1 MSDQAQ
7 KPPQNR
13 FYYSEIS
20 PLADDE
26 PFLFRPRLN
35 KLLDQAVQKPLVNI
49 VAGSGYGKTLL
60 VYSYLRNSPYLTLW
74 FHLSDRDNNSWR
86 FWEKYVR
93 AVAFINPETAAKLA
107 ENGFPETK
115 QQFDRYLLIPKRDI
129 KPDLKYVFVYDD
141 FHTIRNE
148 SVLYFLQ
155 NSFAATFRNTSS
167 IVISRK
173 EPAVNMVNLLSKGLM
188 AQISEADLRF
198 SQEEMIDYF
207 RLLDITVSPEAAQN
221 LYRDTEGWAF
231 ALYLT
236 GLALK
241 KGADGDYGRI
251 SMKHNVFNQIEQE
264 IFASISGDLQK
275 QLIKFS
281 LVEHL
286 PLELLVE
293 IAGDKN
299 IIDEMEKIGSFVQ
312 YDPYLCGYRIH
323 TLFLEYLTSKHD
335 RLTEEEK
342 RKVYIQAGQW
352 FAEHDQKMDA
362 IAYYEKAGAYKELM
376 ALVYTFP
383 QALPEHIARFLLDI
397 MDRAPEE
404 LYETSPRALILHT
417 RLLFSLNRLEE
428 ASVEVQDIIK
438 RFEALPPSANT
449 SWVLYGSYNNLGF
462 IGILASPFTQNY
474 DFSASF
480 EKAYNHYRLSGIEI
494 QGIITAI
501 SLGSYV
507 CRVGI
512 TKPGEMERYSRA
524 IASAEPHIVASMNGS
539 ACGLSDLVQAEIA
552 YFKGDLDNTEKF
564 AYQALYKAQKRN
576 QYEIETRSLFYLL
589 RLTIARGNYTKTK
602 EFFNLLEAQLD
613 IREYVD
619 RSIFFDIISSWFY
632 AHIGQTGKIV
642 PWLLDELRKP
652 ELNFLTQGLE
662 IQVRLKGYV
671 AVKRYAAALVAIEN
685 EKTVY
690 GQEAFL
696 LGRLEMKVLEAVCLY
711 HEKKTEAAL
720 AALEAAYELSKT
732 NNLDMPFIEQG
743 NTMRSLAGA
752 ALKAGSHNIPQ
763 PWLETILKNASI
775 YAKKIFLVIQKYQ
788 EREPAEQASDRTLS
802 FRERKVLIGLS
813 RGQTRK
819 EIAREAALSLNTVKM
834 TITTLYDKLGAVNR
848 ADAIRIATAQ
858 GILKIDKP

>member
-1 MSDQAQ
+1 
-7 KPPQNR
+7 
-13 FYYSEIS
+13 
-20 PLADDE
+20 
-26 PFLFRPRLN
+26 
-35 KLLDQAVQKPLVNI
+35 
-49 VAGSGYGKTLL
+49 
-60 VYSYLRNSPYLTLW
+60 
-74 FHLSDRDNNSWR
+74 
-86 FWEKYVR
+86 
-93 AVAFINPETAAKLA
+93 
-107 ENGFPETK
+107 
-115 QQFDRYLLIPKRDI
+115 
-129 KPDLKYVFVYDD
+129 
-141 FHTIRNE
+141 
-148 SVLYFLQ
+148 
-155 NSFAATFRNTSS
+155 
-167 IVISRK
+167 
-173 EPAVNMVNLLSKGLM
+173 
-188 AQISEADLRF
+188 
-198 SQEEMIDYF
+198 
-207 RLLDITVSPEAAQN
+207 
-221 LYRDTEGWAF
+221 
-231 ALYLT
+231 
-236 GLALK
+236 
-241 KGADGDYGRI
+241 
-251 SMKHNVFNQIEQE
+251 MKHNIFNQIEQE

-299 IIDEMEKIGSFVQ
+299 IIDEMEKIESFVQ

-323 TLFLEYLTSKHD
+323 TLFLEYLASKQD
-335 RLTEEEK
+335 RLTKEEK

-352 FAEHDQKMDA
+352 SAEHNQKMDA

-376 ALVYTFP
+376 AIVYTFP
-383 QALPEHIARFLLDI
+383 QALPEHITRFLLDI

-404 LYETSPRALILHT
+404 LYETNPRALILHT

-428 ASVEVQDIIK
+428 ASVEVRDIIK
-438 RFEALPPSANT
+438 RFEALPPSAHT

-474 DFSASF
+474 DFASSF
-480 EKAYNHYRLSGIEI
+480 EKAYYHYRISGIGI
-494 QGIITAI
+494 QGIITAV
-501 SLGSYV
+501 SLGSYA

-512 TKPGEMERYSRA
+512 TKPGELERYSRA
-524 IASAEPHIVASMNGS
+524 MAAAEPHIVASMNGS
-539 ACGLSDLVQAEIA
+539 ACGLSDLVQTEIA
-552 YFKGDLDNTEKF
+552 YFKGDLDTAEKF

-589 RLTIARGNYTKTK
+589 RLTLARGNYTKTK

-613 IREYVD
+613 KPEYVD
-619 RSIFFDIISSWFY
+619 RSIFYDIISSWFY
-632 AHIGQTGKIV
+632 AHIGQTGKIA

-662 IQVRLKGYV
+662 IQMRLKGYV
-671 AVKRYAAALVAIEN
+671 AVKRYDAALVTIEN
-685 EKTVY
+685 EKTAY

-720 AALEAAYELSKT
+720 GALEAAYELSKT

-743 NTMRSLAGA
+743 NTMRALVGA
-752 ALKAGSHNIPQ
+752 ALKAGSHKIPQ
-763 PWLETILKNASI
+763 PWLERILKNASI

-788 EREPAEQASDRTLS
+788 EQEPTEQASDRTLS
-802 FRERKVLIGLS
+802 VRERKILIGLS
-813 RGQTRK
+813 QGQTRK

-834 TITTLYDKLGAVNR
+834 TISTLYDKLGAVNR